1 MGLKLLINENQV
13 RGGSHSVTIHLMN
26 IPGEVKGWMSS
37 DITLRAS
44 CNKDEINY
52 MNPI

>member
-13 RGGSHSVTIHLMN
+13 RGGSRSVTIHLMN
-26 IPGEVKGWMSS
+26 IPGEVKAWMSS